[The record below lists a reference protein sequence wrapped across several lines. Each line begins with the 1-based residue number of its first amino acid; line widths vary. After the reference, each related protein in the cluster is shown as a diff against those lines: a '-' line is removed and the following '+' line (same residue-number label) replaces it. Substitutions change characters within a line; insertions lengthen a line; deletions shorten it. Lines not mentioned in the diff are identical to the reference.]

1 MPAQRRFKPKSE
13 ATMAPNRNPKDRP
26 DRSYGANEPGHMA
39 QQQIQRE
46 PATTISEKI
55 ASPGWREHLRRES
68 KYGERFC

>member
-1 MPAQRRFKPKSE
+1 MPAQQRFKPKSE

-46 PATTISEKI
+46 PATTQGI
-55 ASPGWREHLRRES
+55 
-68 KYGERFC
+68 